1 MHNGEQNSAKSDNDP
16 APLWL
21 LSFGDVTALLLTFFV
36 LLFSMSTL
44 QSEKWEVVISQ
55 LNSSKQSFK
64 QLKPMPNAV
73 NNVSTVELVPALPL
87 GYLGEVL
94 EEKLQADPVLARAVI
109 HRLEG
114 MIVISLPFDLLF
126 AAGEVTLTDVAKEA
140 LFRMGGVIATL
151 GNQIDIE
158 GHSAPKEDENG
169 IFTSAWTMSLARA
182 VAVSNELVRSG
193 YIQNTAILGLGASR
207 FNQIDQRLSYERRS
221 TLARRVDIIIHPVQG
236 DVQ

>member
-1 MHNGEQNSAKSDNDP
+1 MHNGEQNAAKLDKDP

-44 QSEKWEVVISQ
+44 QSEKWEVVTSK
-55 LNSSKQSFK
+55 LNSSKQSFN

-94 EEKLQADPVLARAVI
+94 EEKLQADPVLARAII

-114 MIVISLPFDLLF
+114 MIVVSLPFDLLF

-193 YIQNTAILGLGASR
+193 YIQNTTVLGLGASR

-221 TLARRVDIIIHPVQG
+221 ALARRVDIVIHPDQG
-236 DVQ
+236 DLQ

>member
-87 GYLGEVL
+87 GYLGEGL
-94 EEKLQADPVLARAVI
+94 EEKLQADPVLARAII
-109 HRLEG
+109 HRLKDK
-114 MIVISLPFDLLF
+114 IVVSLPFDLLF

-158 GHSAPKEDENG
+158 GHSAPQEDENG

-182 VAVSNELVRSG
+182 IAVSNELVRSG
-193 YIQNTAILGLGASR
+193 YIQNTVILGLGASR

-221 TLARRVDIIIHPVQG
+221 ALARRVDIIIHPVQG

>member
-1 MHNGEQNSAKSDNDP
+1 MHNGEQNAAKLDKDP

-44 QSEKWEVVISQ
+44 QSEKWEVVTSK
-55 LNSSKQSFK
+55 LNSSKQSFN

-94 EEKLQADPVLARAVI
+94 EEKLQADPVLARAII

-114 MIVISLPFDLLF
+114 MIVVSLPFDLLF

>member
-1 MHNGEQNSAKSDNDP
+1 MHNGEQDAVKLDKDP

-21 LSFGDVTALLLTFFV
+21 LTFGDVTALLLTFFV

-44 QSEKWEVVISQ
+44 QSEKWGVVTSK

-64 QLKPMPNAV
+64 QRKPMPNAV

-94 EEKLQADPVLARAVI
+94 EEKLQADPVLARAII

-114 MIVISLPFDLLF
+114 RIVISLPFDLLF

-140 LFRMGGVIATL
+140 LFRMGGVISTL

-158 GHSAPKEDENG
+158 GHSAPKADDNG
-169 IFTSAWTMSLARA
+169 IFTSAWAMSLARA
-182 VAVSNELVRSG
+182 VTVSNELVRSG
-193 YIQNTAILGLGASR
+193 YIQNPAVLGLGASR
-207 FNQIDQRLSYERRS
+207 FNQIDQSLSDERRS
-221 TLARRVDIIIHPVQG
+221 ALARRVDIVIHPDQG

>member
-55 LNSSKQSFK
+55 LNSSKQSFT

-94 EEKLQADPVLARAVI
+94 EEKLQADPVLARAII
-109 HRLEG
+109 HRLKG
-114 MIVISLPFDLLF
+114 MIVVSLPFDLLF

-158 GHSAPKEDENG
+158 GHSAPQEDENG

-193 YIQNTAILGLGASR
+193 YIQNTTILGLGASR

>member
-94 EEKLQADPVLARAVI
+94 EEKLQADPVLARAII
-109 HRLEG
+109 HRLKG
-114 MIVISLPFDLLF
+114 MIVVSLPFDLLF